1 MRPLAVPGGLWLV
14 PVWVMPYFA
23 TLKCF
28 DSVQKSEQN
37 SHEIDEKLRKNFLT
51 VRNFQNYLI
60 GGVYINPNIFL

>member
-1 MRPLAVPGGLWLV
+1 
-14 PVWVMPYFA
+14 MPYFA

-37 SHEIDEKLRKNFLT
+37 SHEIEKKLRKNFLT

-60 GGVYINPNIFL
+60 RGGYTLIRIFFYKNF